1 MLKILKKNI
10 KYWLDTPFPLIGKGR
25 VYTRYKYT
33 NSAAEVLKKG
43 RATKY
48 WNMKKHLRMH
58 LTQLNLKLIRNIV
71 NLTGEFLLKVIR

>member
-43 RATKY
+43 RATK
-48 WNMKKHLRMH
+48 
-58 LTQLNLKLIRNIV
+58 
-71 NLTGEFLLKVIR
+71 